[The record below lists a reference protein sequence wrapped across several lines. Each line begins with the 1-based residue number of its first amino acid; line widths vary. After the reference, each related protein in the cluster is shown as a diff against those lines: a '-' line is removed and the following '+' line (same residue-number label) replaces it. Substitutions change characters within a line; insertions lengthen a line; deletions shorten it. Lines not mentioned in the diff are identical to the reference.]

1 MDIDRRRNCR
11 KPCNLH
17 RSSAAEVEGCTF
29 QNPAALLSPDR
40 RTGGDDWL
48 DDFGVVA
55 VVAAAAVDVVGV
67 AAAVG
72 GACTVVAAVVE
83 SGACSWLNKG

>member
-55 VVAAAAVDVVGV
+55 VAAAVVGV
-67 AAAVG
+67 AAAAAVG

-83 SGACSWLNKG
+83 SGACNWLNKG